1 MAGVSYDD
9 AVVAL
14 RARLGEKAL
23 GHSLRVA
30 DTAAGLAA
38 TYDVDVDR
46 ARLAGLLHDWDR
58 ERSADELM
66 DSARDAGVTITP
78 ADEAVPYLL
87 HARTGAASL
96 AEAMPGLDQ
105 AVVRAVALHTVGA
118 PDMTAL
124 DMVVYVADMIEPAR
138 DFPGVLA
145 LRDAVGVASL
155 RELFVLAYRRSLLH
169 LVESGRRI
177 HPDTVAVW
185 NSLVAGGR
193 P

>member
-1 MAGVSYDD
+1 MAGVSFD
-9 AVVAL
+9 AAL
-14 RARLGEKAL
+14 AAVRDRLDERGV

-30 DTAAGLAA
+30 DTAADLAA
-38 TYDVDVDR
+38 TYGADVEQ

-58 ERSADELM
+58 ERSAEELLE
-66 DSARDAGVTITP
+66 SAREAGVRITE

-96 AEAMPGLDQ
+96 TTSLPELDP
-105 AVVRAVALHTVGA
+105 AIVRAVELHTVGA

-138 DFPGVLA
+138 TFPGVTE
-145 LRDAVGVASL
+145 L
-155 RELFVLAYRRSLLH
+155 REAAGTVVLGELFLAAYRRSLLH

-177 HPDTVAVW
+177 HPDTVVVW

-193 P
+193 S